1 MGIDKPDIRFV
12 VHYNM
17 PGSLE
22 AYYQEAGRAG
32 RDGESARC
40 ILFYQLE
47 DRRTQLYFMGGR
59 YPAVE
64 DVQQVYDSL
73 HRLGAAERAV
83 RAQDVIEATG
93 LARTKVRVILAL
105 FRDLALIDTQRGGGL
120 QLRERTVSAGRLA
133 ALAAQYQARQTS
145 DREKLD
151 AMMRYGQ
158 SAGCRWRYVLEY
170 FGEEVEWEGC
180 GTCDVCRHPLEEQV
194 AVPSSA

>member
-12 VHYNM
+12 IHYNM

-64 DVQQVYDSL
+64 AVRQVYDSL

-83 RAQDVIEATG
+83 RADEVIEATG
-93 LARTKVRVILAL
+93 LARTKVRVVLAL
-105 FRDLALIDTQRGGGL
+105 FRDLGLTAARRGGGV
-120 QLRERTVSAGRLA
+120 QLGERNISGGRLE

-170 FGEEVEWEGC
+170 FGEEAEWERC
-180 GTCDVCRHPLEEQV
+180 GTCDVCRHPLEDQIA
-194 AVPSSA
+194 AV